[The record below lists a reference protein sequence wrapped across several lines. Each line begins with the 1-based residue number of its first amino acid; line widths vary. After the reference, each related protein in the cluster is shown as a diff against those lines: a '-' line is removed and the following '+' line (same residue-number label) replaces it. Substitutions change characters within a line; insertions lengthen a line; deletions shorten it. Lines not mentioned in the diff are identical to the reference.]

1 MRQSGRVGGS
11 GREQPFLEARHVDSA
26 EPGLRRRLRR
36 RAGPE
41 RRAVRPARA
50 PDPAGQAR
58 GPATHHRHAPAPRRA
73 VLPGAHRLPVAPPA
87 APARVPAL
95 AHGLRL
101 HAGVRGR
108 GRVGEHPPPPRG
120 DAARAG
126 GPRAEPERRH
136 RRHPERQDHR
146 KGGPRGGAC
155 PPASRRLDRGDA
167 AKKVKGRKRHVGVDT
182 SGLLLGVIVHAADVQ
197 DADGVGDLLKRL
209 KRLYPWLKA
218 VFADGVYDRLAA
230 LLACFLLGLTL
241 VVVRRL
247 TGSTGFVLLPRRWVA
262 ERTLG
267 RLGRWRR
274 LARDYEELPEVS
286 ETMVKLAMIRLML
299 HRLAHPNRKRL
310 PAP

>member
-1 MRQSGRVGGS
+1 MRQSGHVGGS

-58 GPATHHRHAPAPRRA
+58 GPAAHHRHAADAGRL

-95 AHGLRL
+95 ADGLRL
-101 HAGVRGR
+101 HARLRER

-146 KGGPRGGAC
+146 KGGPRGY
-155 PPASRRLDRGDA
+155 DA

-182 SGLLLGVIVHAADVQ
+182 SGLLLGVLVHAADVQ
-197 DADGVGDLLKRL
+197 DADGVGDLLKKL
-209 KRLYPWLKA
+209 KRLYCWLRV
-218 VFADGVYDRLAA
+218 VFADSVYDRLPV

-241 VVVRRL
+241 VIVRRL
-247 TGSTGFVLLPRRWVA
+247 AGSTGFVLLPRRWVA

-267 RLGRWRR
+267 WLGRWRR
-274 LARDYEELPEVS
+274 LAKEYEELPEVS

>member
-1 MRQSGRVGGS
+1 MWTAQSRALVGDFG
-11 GREQPFLEARHVDSA
+11 
-26 EPGLRRRLRR
+26 
-36 RAGPE
+36 
-41 RRAVRPARA
+41 
-50 PDPAGQAR
+50 AGQALSDEQYALLV
-58 GPATHHRHAPAPRRA
+58 P
-73 VLPGAHRLPVAPPA
+73 LIPPA
-87 APARVPAL
+87 KPGGRPRTTDMRRLLDGLFYLVRTGCQWRHLPPPPAFPPWPTDQ
-95 AHGLRL
+95 RL

-108 GRVGEHPPPPRG
+108 GGVGEHPPPPR
-120 DAARAG
+120 DAAARAG

-146 KGGPRGGAC
+146 KGGPRG
-155 PPASRRLDRGDA
+155 DDA
-167 AKKVKGRKRHVGVDT
+167 AKKVKGRKRHIGVDT

-197 DADGVGDLLKRL
+197 DADGVGDLLKKL
-209 KRLYPWLKA
+209 KRLYCWLRV
-218 VFADGVYDRLAA
+218 VFADSVYDRLPV

-241 VVVRRL
+241 VIVRRL
-247 TGSTGFVLLPRRWVA
+247 AGSTGFVLLPRRWVA

-267 RLGRWRR
+267 WLGRWRR